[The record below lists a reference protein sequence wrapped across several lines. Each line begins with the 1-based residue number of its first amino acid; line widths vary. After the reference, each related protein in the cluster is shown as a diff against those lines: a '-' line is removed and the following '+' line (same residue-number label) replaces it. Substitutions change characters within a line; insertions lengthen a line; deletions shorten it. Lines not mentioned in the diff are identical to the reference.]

1 MMKSQR
7 WSSHD
12 RISALINIIN
22 IIIIIIP
29 SSIQGHSEEMAIS
42 EEGGSHQTRIFQNL
56 DLGLLG
62 LLNCE

>member
-12 RISALINIIN
+12 RISALINII

-29 SSIQGHSEEMAIS
+29 SSIQGHSDEMAIS
-42 EEGGSHQTRIFQNL
+42 EEGGSHQTRTFQNL